1 MMLISEKIFIKPIKK
16 YSMQRKNEYELF
28 AHEGEVEGICE
39 MVEHIYLY
47 RSSNESI
54 EMSIGKNGIRYFY
67 GYAIN
72 FQNSRRAERKIGE
85 NAVWFDEPKSAKR
98 YFMGYILQYREYF
111 SDDCIKEIKKK
122 LLETFTLPLI

>member
-1 MMLISEKIFIKPIKK
+1 
-16 YSMQRKNEYELF
+16 MQRKNEYELF

-39 MVEHIYLY
+39 MAEHIYLY

-54 EMSIGKNGIRYFY
+54 EMSIGKNGVRYFY

-85 NAVWFDEPKSAKR
+85 NAVLFDEPKSAKR